1 MSFYSVK
8 ITEDDTNLELRVSA
22 NNSDNAEAMA
32 KRIALDADYISTR
45 QAERCETSVKLIEK
59 VKG

>member
-1 MSFYSVK
+1 MSIYTVK
-8 ITEDDTNLELRVSA
+8 LTVDDTKLELQVSA

-45 QAERCETSVKLIEK
+45 QA
-59 VKG
+59 